1 MSNIIVVGLSHKTA
15 SVEIREKLAFSDNNL
30 PEALLNMYNFPY
42 IKECVIL
49 STCNRTEF
57 YATVE
62 KSQKID
68 DVVFNYI
75 NTIFP
80 VDQHHREESFYAYHG
95 KDAIRHL
102 FRVACGLESLVLGE
116 GQIIGQVKSAYQAA
130 LNAGTSHKVLNTYFK
145 YSLTAGKR
153 VRTETDIA
161 KKAVST
167 SSAAVELA
175 KMELGDLEGK
185 SVLLVGAGKIGEVTL
200 KHLKDEGLGH
210 IGIINRSQTKAEE
223 LAEKY
228 GGEAVSFAH
237 MFEYLSKADLAI
249 VGTASP
255 HYLITKDNF
264 ETFLGGRENKPLL
277 LIDISV
283 PRNIDPQVGT
293 IPNVKVYDI
302 DDLSLVVEKNK
313 QRRSGLVHDCMII
326 IEEEL
331 SKACDNISANNI
343 IPTIGDFRGYFES
356 VLDDYISGHNLS
368 ESERKHLIAFLNK
381 ALHTPIKQLKSIDS
395 EYEDQ
400 FVSVIRH
407 LIAGHQTHHT
417 RNKVQQHQK
426 K

>member
-1 MSNIIVVGLSHKTA
+1 MSSIIVVGLSHKTA
-15 SVEIREKLAFSDNNL
+15 DVEIREKLAFSENNIN
-30 PEALLNMYNFPY
+30 EALLNMYNFPY

-57 YATVE
+57 YATVD
-62 KSQKID
+62 KSQNITE
-68 DVVFNYI
+68 VIFNYI

-80 VDQHHREESFYAYHG
+80 IDNMNKEELFYVYHG

-116 GQIIGQVKSAYQAA
+116 GQILGQVKSAYQAA
-130 LNAGTSHKVLNTYFK
+130 LTTGTSHKVLNTYFK
-145 YSLTAGKR
+145 YALTAGKR
-153 VRTETDIA
+153 VRTETEIA
-161 KKAVST
+161 QKAVST

-200 KHLKDEGLGH
+200 KHLQNEGLGH
-210 IGIINRSQTKAEE
+210 IGIINRSEAKAEE
-223 LAEKY
+223 LAQKY
-228 GGEAVSFAH
+228 NGEAVSFAR
-237 MFEYLSKADLAI
+237 MFEYMAKSDLVI

-264 ETFLGGRENKPLL
+264 ETFITNREDKPLL

-313 QRRSGLVHDCMII
+313 QRRNGLIHDCMII
-326 IEEEL
+326 IEDEL
-331 SKACDNISANNI
+331 TKAHDNIASNNI
-343 IPTIGDFRGYFES
+343 IPTIADFRGYFET
-356 VLDDYISGHNLS
+356 VLDEYISGHNLS
-368 ESERKHLIAFLNK
+368 EAEKKHITAFLNK

-395 EYEDQ
+395 EYEEQ
-400 FVSVIRH
+400 FVTVIRH
-407 LIAGHQTHHT
+407 LIAGHQGHHT
-417 RNKVQQHQK
+417 RHKVQK
-426 K
+426 

>member
-1 MSNIIVVGLSHKTA
+1 MSSIVVVGLSHKTA
-15 SVEIREKLAFSDNNL
+15 DVEMREKFAFSDNNL
-30 PEALLNMYNFPY
+30 PEALLNMYNFPF

-57 YATVE
+57 YATVD
-62 KSQKID
+62 KSQDIN
-68 DVVFNYI
+68 DVIFKYI
-75 NTIFP
+75 NTIFQ
-80 VDQHHREESFYAYHG
+80 VDEKQQDELFYVYHG

-116 GQIIGQVKSAYQAA
+116 GQILGQVKTSYQAA
-130 LNAGTSHKVLNTYFK
+130 LTAGTSHKVLNTYFK
-145 YSLTAGKR
+145 YALTAGKR

-175 KMELGDLEGK
+175 KLELGELEGK

-200 KHLKDEGLGH
+200 KHLRDEGLGH
-210 IGIINRSQTKAEE
+210 IGIMNRSQAKAEE

-237 MFEYLSKADLAI
+237 MFEYLGRADLAI

-264 ETFLGGRENKPLL
+264 ETFITNREDKPLL

-313 QRRSGLVHDCMII
+313 QRRNGLIHDCMII

-331 SKACDNISANNI
+331 NKAYDNITSNNI
-343 IPTIGDFRGYFES
+343 IPAIADFRGYFET
-356 VLDDYISGHNLS
+356 VLDEYIGGHNLS
-368 ESERKHLIAFLNK
+368 EFEKKHITAFLNK

-400 FVSVIRH
+400 FVDVIRH

-417 RNKVQQHQK
+417 RHSKVQK
-426 K
+426 